1 MYNDKE
7 HKKIKRRQKS
17 TIKGD
22 EIMLIKKEKGSTAIN
37 TLIVIILLIIFI
49 LILDKIGI
57 TLTTIIN
64 AFEKFFS
71 GLIIKGGV

>member
-1 MYNDKE
+1 M
-7 HKKIKRRQKS
+7 KKSIKNIKRRQKS

-22 EIMLIKKEKGSTAIN
+22 EIMIMKKEKGSAAIN
-37 TLIVIILLIIFI
+37 ALIFIILLIIFI
-49 LILDKIGI
+49 LILDKMGI

>member
-1 MYNDKE
+1 M
-7 HKKIKRRQKS
+7 
-17 TIKGD
+17 
-22 EIMLIKKEKGSTAIN
+22 IMKKEKGSAAIN
-37 TLIVIILLIIFI
+37 ALIFIILLIIFI
-49 LILDKIGI
+49 LILDKMGI

>member
-1 MYNDKE
+1 M
-7 HKKIKRRQKS
+7 KKSIKNIKRRQKS

-22 EIMLIKKEKGSTAIN
+22 EIMIMKKEKGSTAIN
-37 TLIVIILLIIFI
+37 ALIFIILLIIFI
-49 LILDKIGI
+49 LILDKMGI

>member
-1 MYNDKE
+1 M
-7 HKKIKRRQKS
+7 KKSIKNIKRRQKS

-22 EIMLIKKEKGSTAIN
+22 EIMIMKKEKGSTAIN
-37 TLIVIILLIIFI
+37 ALIFIILLIIFI
-49 LILDKIGI
+49 LIFDKMGI